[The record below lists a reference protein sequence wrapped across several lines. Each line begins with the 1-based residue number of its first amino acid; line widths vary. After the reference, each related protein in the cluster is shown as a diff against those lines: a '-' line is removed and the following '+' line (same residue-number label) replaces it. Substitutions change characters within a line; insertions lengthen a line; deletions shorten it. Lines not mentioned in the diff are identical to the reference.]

1 MPNIVPDTYPAPDPL
16 SVSTGLALTARRV
29 APLPAAIAWNRA
41 HLGARSLIAQSW
53 PERAG
58 RWQWQTH
65 AAAYPAEPCAV
76 WRIPALPGR
85 TTVQVYAVAFTSA
98 ARTTHEILVGSVGS
112 GASVVLTPSDVP
124 GLLGPATLAINTA
137 GGYDEIRAWARA
149 DGVRALYVCSIMV
162 KAPPLPSPL
171 PAGSVGGYVATDPD
185 EYAVLRPLD
194 ALEGRQMLSDLE
206 AIEETPQV
214 YAQWSAITGGEVDPD
229 DGRTLDKMHARPHSV
244 VGPVWDRTERLH
256 RTLSVHARLSAPSGG
271 GDRVFAL
278 NAGAGWDVYDPARAV
293 IVVPEATAPTWYDT
307 TVQLVERRTPM
318 PLPRGL
324 SSTMLTV
331 WPVGTYRQ
339 DALGPAHG
347 HVSPAALTT
356 CAVHSLSVW
365 GI

>member
-1 MPNIVPDTYPAPDPL
+1 MANSVPDTYPSPDPL

-41 HLGARSLIAQSW
+41 NLGARSLIAQSW

-58 RWQWQTH
+58 RWMWTTH
-65 AAAYPAEPCAV
+65 SAAYPAEPCAA

-85 TTVQVYAVAFTSA
+85 TTVEVYAVAFTAA
-98 ARTTHEILVGSVGS
+98 ARTTHEILIGSVGS
-112 GASVVLTPSDVP
+112 GASVVLTPNAAL

-137 GGYDEIRAWARA
+137 GGYDEIRAWARG
-149 DGVRALYVCSIMV
+149 DGTGVGLFIASIMV
-162 KAPPLPSPL
+162 KAPALASPL

-229 DGRTLDKMHARPHSV
+229 DGRTFDRMHARPHSV

-256 RTLSVHARLSAPSGG
+256 RTLAVHARLGNDSGEE
-271 GDRVFAL
+271 RLFVL

-293 IVVPEATAPTWYDT
+293 IAVPSGTPPTWYET
-307 TVQLVERRTPM
+307 TIQLLERRTPM

-356 CAVHSLSVW
+356 CAVHSLSAW